1 MESAAIENK
10 TNVVTTSKEEDVGD
24 STTIAK
30 PSEPTETVPK
40 HLLHCSWTLW
50 FYKSSSKSA
59 NWGDNMK
66 PVFTFQNVED
76 FWALY
81 NHIVPPS
88 GLGAGCDYNLF
99 RDGIKPMWED
109 PKNEQGIIDFLGMI

>member
-1 MESAAIENK
+1 MESAAVEAKPNSVK
-10 TNVVTTSKEEDVGD
+10 TSKEEESTDSVTTSK
-24 STTIAK
+24 
-30 PSEPTETVPK
+30 PSEPVETVPK
-40 HLLHCSWTLW
+40 HQLHCSWTLW
-50 FYKSSSKSA
+50 FYKSSSKAS

-66 PVFTFQNVED
+66 EVFTFQTVED

-99 RDGIKPMWED
+99 REGIKPMWED
-109 PKNEQGIIDFLGMI
+109 QKNERGTKQL